1 MSRRAR
7 PVGAGRPGNVPRRRP
22 LLAAT
27 LIVKD
32 EAATLPDC
40 LASLHGIVD
49 EIVVYDT
56 GSTDD
61 TATIARAAGA
71 RVIQGYWD
79 NDFARARN
87 AALEATRADWILVI
101 DADERLVA
109 NAAALRAF
117 LSGSGRTAGL
127 PGADLIGLDLVNL
140 DRSGQ
145 AKDTAAQFR
154 IARRTAVRWHGRVHE
169 QLQVTSPGGADAAR
183 RVRLTP
189 DVVHLRH
196 LGYADAEQL
205 AGKARRNLALAQSEV
220 EAAAAAGASS
230 ARELLDLARS
240 YLGAGDRHRAAQG
253 LQDARG
259 MDPDGPYRAKATELL
274 ARLLLEDGD
283 PDGVVPALLAELAE
297 DGFTPS
303 SLQQWLRAQLLLAR
317 GDQAGAAA
325 AMAGLEEVVD
335 SVGTRTSLTR
345 AAADP
350 PAAGRPL
357 LAATLIVKDEAA
369 TLPDCLAS
377 LHGIVDEIVVY
388 DTGSTDDTVTI
399 ARTAGARVIQGYWDN
414 DFARARNAALEATR
428 ADWILVIDADERLT
442 GDTTALRAYLRGDA
456 ADLLVLQVVN
466 LGPEGQELQTLPS
479 HRIARRTAVRWRG
492 QVHEQL
498 QPTGPQ
504 TVAAASAPLPLD
516 VRVIHHGYADAERRR
531 LKAERN
537 LALAQAQLDS
547 LLAEPEIDPI
557 AAARALLDLG
567 RTAMGLGRC
576 QVAVDTFEAL
586 RQIAPNGQHRAQA
599 TALLTQIWLDEGG
612 RDDAALTLVAELR
625 GDRGERN
632 PFCDWLEAQARDQR
646 GERARALDL
655 LDGITELTD
664 PGGNRYSLGPLLL
677 TRALLAD
684 AEGRVE
690 AAGADLVTALT
701 EHQADAHHYPLLLQ
715 LFAGREAVLARA
727 LQPGGSRF
735 GATVLAGVR
744 RLGEPGRTVS
754 ELADDEAPPMADT
767 RSGAADPTPPT
778 RTRVSADT

>member
-1 MSRRAR
+1 M
-7 PVGAGRPGNVPRRRP
+7 
-22 LLAAT
+22 LAAT

-61 TATIARAAGA
+61 TVTIARTAGA

-87 AALEATRADWILVI
+87 AALDLTRADWILVI

-109 NAAALRAF
+109 NPAALRTF
-117 LSGSGRTAGL
+117 LGGSGRTAGL

-140 DRSGQ
+140 DRAGRQ
-145 AKDTAAQFR
+145 TDTAAQFR
-154 IARRTAVRWHGRVHE
+154 IARRAAVRWHGRVHE
-169 QLQVTSPGGADAAR
+169 QLEVTRPGGVDGAR

-220 EAAAAAGASS
+220 EAAAAQGASS
-230 ARELLDLARS
+230 ARQLLDLARS
-240 YLGAGDRHRAAQG
+240 YLGAGDRHRAVQG
-253 LQDARG
+253 LQDTRDL
-259 MDPDGPYRAKATELL
+259 DPDGPYRAKATELL

-325 AMAGLEEVVD
+325 AMAGLEDVVD
-335 SVGTRTSLTR
+335 SVGTRTSPTR

-414 DFARARNAALEATR
+414 DFARARNAALDLTR

-442 GDTTALRAYLRGDA
+442 GDTTALRAYLQGDPA
-456 ADLLVLQVVN
+456 ALLVLPVVN

-479 HRIARRTAVRWRG
+479 HRIARRAAVRWHG

-498 QPTGPQ
+498 QPVAPHT
-504 TVAAASAPLPLD
+504 AAAAVSAPLPLD

-547 LLAEPEIDPI
+547 LLAEPAIDPV
-557 AAARALLDLG
+557 AAGRVLLDLG
-567 RTAMGLGRC
+567 RTAMGLGRR
-576 QVAVDTFEAL
+576 QVAVDAFEAL
-586 RQIAPNGQHRAQA
+586 RQIVAGGAHRAQA
-599 TALLTQIWLDEGG
+599 TALLAQILLDEGG
-612 RDDAALTLVAELR
+612 EDGAALVLVAELR
-625 GDRGERN
+625 GAHSERN
-632 PFCDWLEAQARDQR
+632 PFCDWLEAQALAQR
-646 GERARALDL
+646 GERTRALDL
-655 LDGITELTD
+655 LHGITELTD

-677 TRALLAD
+677 ARALLAG
-684 AEGRVE
+684 AEGGVE
-690 AAGADLVTALT
+690 PAGADLVTALT
-701 EHQADAHHYPLLLQ
+701 EHQADPRHYPLLLD
-715 LFAGREAVLARA
+715 LFTGREAELAHA
-727 LQPGGSRF
+727 LEPGRSRF
-735 GATVLAGVR
+735 GAAVLAGVR
-744 RLGEPGRTVS
+744 RLGEPGRTVG
-754 ELADDEAPPMADT
+754 ELADDEAPRMGDT
-767 RSGAADPTPPT
+767 RSGAADPAGPT
-778 RTRVSADT
+778 RSRVTADT